1 MKQLQDI
8 KNYLVIENGTII
20 SQICNENIEINNN
33 KIIVNDASSLN
44 IFYLF
49 DKVGNF

>member
-20 SQICNENIEINNN
+20 SQICNENIEINCP
-33 KIIVNDASSLN
+33 VVC
-44 IFYLF
+44 YY
-49 DKVGNF
+49 